1 MSISVQN
8 ITKYYGEQKALD
20 DVSFTIEPGN
30 IVGLLGPN
38 GAGKSTMMKILT
50 GFIPA
55 SSGAA
60 TINGMDVLEN
70 NLEVRRLVGY
80 LPENNPLYHEMYVKE
95 YLEFVAG
102 IYKLKNVKQ
111 RVDEMIEL
119 TGITPE
125 YRKRI
130 GALSKGYRQRVGL
143 AQALIHDPEILILD
157 EPTSGLDPNQ
167 LLEIRQLI
175 QQIGRRKTVMLSTH
189 IMQEVT
195 QLCQRVIII
204 NNGKIVADDTT
215 ANLQNPEKAE
225 QVLVIEFD
233 KPIDAEK
240 LLKIDGV
247 HKAEPDSENRWI
259 ITSTASR
266 DVRPD
271 LFQLAVQEQLT
282 VLSLQKRDD
291 SLEQIFQSLTKN

>member
-1 MSISVQN
+1 MSIVVTN
-8 ITKYYGEQKALD
+8 ITKNYGEQKALD
-20 DVSFTIEPGN
+20 DVSFAIQPGN

-55 SSGAA
+55 TSGTA
-60 TINGMDVLEN
+60 TINDMDVLEES
-70 NLEVRRLVGY
+70 LAVRRLVGY

-102 IYKLKNVKQ
+102 IYHLKNKKA

-175 QQIGRRKTVMLSTH
+175 QQIGSHKTVMLSTH

-233 KPIDAEK
+233 RPIAAEK

-247 HKAEPDSENRWI
+247 HKAESDSVNRWI

-271 LFQLAVQEQLT
+271 LFQLAVREQLT

-291 SLEQIFQSLTKN
+291 SLEQVFQSLTKN

>member
-1 MSISVQN
+1 
-8 ITKYYGEQKALD
+8 
-20 DVSFTIEPGN
+20 
-30 IVGLLGPN
+30 
-38 GAGKSTMMKILT
+38 
-50 GFIPA
+50 
-55 SSGAA
+55 
-60 TINGMDVLEN
+60 
-70 NLEVRRLVGY
+70 
-80 LPENNPLYHEMYVKE
+80 
-95 YLEFVAG
+95 VAG
-102 IYKLKNVKQ
+102 IYHLKNKKA
-111 RVDEMIEL
+111 RMDEMIEL
-119 TGITPE
+119 TGIAPE

-175 QQIGRRKTVMLSTH
+175 RQIGSHKTVMLSTH

-233 KPIDAEK
+233 KPIAAEK
-240 LLKIDGV
+240 LLKIGGIHEVKSDGI
-247 HKAEPDSENRWI
+247 NRWI

-271 LFQLAVQEQLT
+271 LFQLAVREQLT